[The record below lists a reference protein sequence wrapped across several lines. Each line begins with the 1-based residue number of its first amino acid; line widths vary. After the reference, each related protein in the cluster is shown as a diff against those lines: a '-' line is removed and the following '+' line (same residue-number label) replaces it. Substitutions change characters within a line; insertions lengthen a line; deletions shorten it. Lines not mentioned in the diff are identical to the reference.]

1 MQQLLCPFGVRFAE
15 VLFVAFND
23 RRILVAEAQ
32 LRIGVDVA
40 QDKFT
45 FGCAFA
51 ALVDG
56 LAAAANAAAQGMP

>member
-1 MQQLLCPFGVRFAE
+1 M
-15 VLFVAFND
+15 
-23 RRILVAEAQ
+23 AEAQ